1 MIYIN
6 VVKSKMGTK
15 TLTIFF
21 VFLVAFT
28 SAFSC
33 KTITYDQVNYRM
45 LISKDFSYRA
55 QMMEISPYI
64 HGDGTLD
71 IFISFKGIA
80 QICLPEIFRSFPS
93 YVEGIF
99 ISYRND
105 TLFYDPGLG
114 GVLHYN
120 ESLKIEIYFPEKY
133 EADVKH
139 YADSLVAFFNEVF
152 SFKVVKEE
160 TVTLPMARENLV
172 YTGYVGDVKKCSFF
186 FLNLTNYIFLQ
197 DDEKSTIYKMLVQH
211 ETPYLFVWFEACS
224 YNESRLDILKR
235 YPKFYDWNKTV
246 HSFSLNKLLEIDDGL
261 DGSYLETPISVKE
274 VILDVTIFA
283 KDVTILNSTIP
294 FSEKHS
300 LTGRYAVLSK
310 LVSKVNINEGN
321 YSNLPCFNF
330 SAFFGLY
337 PEVSFFK
344 KASVPAFPGRKFTI
358 FIYALNI
365 GYGGAYNVSINDTLP
380 SDFKLV
386 KGNLSVFLPEI
397 KSAPYDLSREYVL
410 VASYD
415 VVCDKEGEYALPN
428 ATVTFYD
435 IYSNKYNSVVVSS
448 GNAIIFEESEE
459 PREPEP
465 WWASLL
471 PYIVFFVFLVFLDL
485 YVSYRRKKE
494 KRRKR

>member
-1 MIYIN
+1 
-6 VVKSKMGTK
+6 
-15 TLTIFF
+15 
-21 VFLVAFT
+21 
-28 SAFSC
+28 
-33 KTITYDQVNYRM
+33 M
-45 LISKDFSYRA
+45 LISKDYNYRA

-80 QICLPEIFRSFPS
+80 QIYLPEIFRSFPP
-93 YVEGIF
+93 YIEGIF
-99 ISYRND
+99 ISYRNN

-114 GVLHYN
+114 GVLKYN

-133 EADVKH
+133 ETDVKH
-139 YADSLVAFFNEVF
+139 YADSLVAFFNEMF

-160 TVTLPMARENLV
+160 AVPLPMARKNMARENLV
-172 YTGYVGDVKKCSFF
+172 YTGDVGDVKKCSFF
-186 FLNLTNYIFLQ
+186 FLNLTNYIFSQ
-197 DDEKSTIYKMLVQH
+197 DNEKSTIYKMLVQH
-211 ETPYLFVWFEACS
+211 KTPYLFVWFEVCS

-246 HSFSLNKLLEIDDGL
+246 HSFSLNKLLEIDGGL
-261 DGSYLETPISVKE
+261 DESYLETPISVKE

-310 LVSKVNINEGN
+310 FVSKVYINEGN

-344 KASVPAFPGRKFTI
+344 RASVPAFPGRKFTI

-365 GYGGAYNVSINDTLP
+365 GYGSAYNVSINDTLP

-397 KSAPYDLSREYVL
+397 KSTPYDLSREYIL

-471 PYIVFFVFLVFLDL
+471 PYIVFFMFLVFLDL
-485 YVSYRRKKE
+485 YVSYRRRKE